1 MSWWNLQRIP
11 ILDSDFLYLSVRK
24 QSYLSGLQA
33 ASPSDK
39 HVIAA
44 HVNVLIVGE
53 ANIEN
58 NSKSIV
64 TWLMTPLVLLDSSM
78 GWLSNSDDVLCF
90 QEFLITCNTLFGTYN
105 NNISQSW
112 IYWGSTKIRRGMD
125 GSLTAK
131 LVFWGPAY
139 VGKTTALAIY
149 WSLKQFEDPKSVIA
163 KMTKIQAPNN
173 RTILFDQTT
182 FLWQKRT
189 ETGADI
195 KYQVYTVPGL
205 AHLRTQRRIVVQ
217 GVDGLIL
224 MLDAERVKWTEN
236 KNSLKELL
244 KIKDEVL
251 NTGIGERIL
260 LKELPYQILLN
271 KIDLPSELRIRVE
284 DIPTLF
290 HELGPGAEAIF
301 EDVASNIKSLSTQ
314 TAKNVLKELI
324 KEELAHSNHSKKSFP
339 EHLSNIK
346 EPINLL
352 MEKLCS
358 NVNSPSK

>member
-1 MSWWNLQRIP
+1 
-11 ILDSDFLYLSVRK
+11 
-24 QSYLSGLQA
+24 
-33 ASPSDK
+33 
-39 HVIAA
+39 
-44 HVNVLIVGE
+44 
-53 ANIEN
+53 
-58 NSKSIV
+58 
-64 TWLMTPLVLLDSSM
+64 
-78 GWLSNSDDVLCF
+78 
-90 QEFLITCNTLFGTYN
+90 
-105 NNISQSW
+105 
-112 IYWGSTKIRRGMD
+112 MD

-139 VGKTTALAIY
+139 VGKTTALTIY

-163 KMTKIQAPNN
+163 KLTKIQAPTS

-182 FLWQKRT
+182 FLWQERT
-189 ETGADI
+189 VTGADI

-251 NTGIGERIL
+251 KTGIGERIL

-271 KIDLPSELRIRVE
+271 KIDLPPELRIHVE
-284 DIPTLF
+284 EIPALL

-301 EDVASNIKSLSTQ
+301 SDAVTNIIPISTH

-324 KEELAHSNHSKKSFP
+324 KKELLHTHHSQKPIP

-346 EPINLL
+346 KPIHNL
-352 MEKLCS
+352 MEQLCS
-358 NVNSPSK
+358 RVNSPS

>member
-1 MSWWNLQRIP
+1 
-11 ILDSDFLYLSVRK
+11 
-24 QSYLSGLQA
+24 
-33 ASPSDK
+33 
-39 HVIAA
+39 
-44 HVNVLIVGE
+44 
-53 ANIEN
+53 
-58 NSKSIV
+58 
-64 TWLMTPLVLLDSSM
+64 
-78 GWLSNSDDVLCF
+78 
-90 QEFLITCNTLFGTYN
+90 
-105 NNISQSW
+105 
-112 IYWGSTKIRRGMD
+112 MD

-139 VGKTTALAIY
+139 VGKTTALTIY

-163 KMTKIQAPNN
+163 KLTKIQAPTN

-205 AHLRTQRRIVVQ
+205 AHLGTQRRIVVQ

-244 KIKDEVL
+244 KIKDETS

-271 KIDLPSELRIRVE
+271 KIDLPPELRIRVE
-284 DIPTLF
+284 EIPALF

-301 EDVASNIKSLSTQ
+301 ADAATNIKPLSTH

-324 KEELAHSNHSKKSFP
+324 KEELTHSNHSKKSFP
-339 EHLSNIK
+339 EHLLNIK
-346 EPINLL
+346 EPINKL
-352 MEKLCS
+352 MDQLCS